1 MTLQV
6 GGYGAGQA
14 RVNIIQQMNHDGE
27 VNRARAMPQNP
38 FMIATKPPTHD
49 VLVYD
54 YSKHPSKPLSDGV
67 SRPDLTLKG
76 HRGEGYG
83 LAWSPYHAGYLLS
96 GSDDAQVCLWDLNA
110 NTTNQKILHAKSIYS
125 EHQNIVEDVA
135 WHCHAPDI
143 FGSVSDDKQVHLSQ
157 PSSAYAPLTCVSL
170 RS

>member
-1 MTLQV
+1 
-6 GGYGAGQA
+6 
-14 RVNIIQQMNHDGE
+14 MNHDGE

-83 LAWSPYHAGYLLS
+83 LAWSPYHPGYLLS

-110 NTTNQKILHAKSIYS
+110 NTTNQKVSRVRPFPVFEGSLLNLILSRFFTQRASIQS
-125 EHQNIVEDVA
+125 TRTLSRMLPGTATLPTSLDQ
-135 WHCHAPDI
+135 
-143 FGSVSDDKQVHLSQ
+143 SVTT
-157 PSSAYAPLTCVSL
+157 SSSFSGTFAVPPARLL
-170 RS
+170 